1 MNNNLCE
8 KTNEDL
14 RLDVALALGWTL
26 WKNKGAGFVFAIN
39 GRTPSLALCEPASV
53 DQISRVDDH
62 LNILLRVSGVP
73 NFTGSVDACDIL
85 LQELRDEFKQ
95 VNITGATN
103 FWWVIYTFVDSE
115 GMPAQCVVAQESLA
129 RAICIAYLSWRQFPE
144 DFWVKEKITT

>member
-1 MNNNLCE
+1 MINTLHN
-8 KTNEDL
+8 KTNEEL

-53 DQISRVDDH
+53 DQISRVDNN

-73 NFTGSVDACDIL
+73 DYTGSVDACDIL
-85 LQELRDEFKQ
+85 LRQLRDEFKQ

-115 GMPAQCVVAQESLA
+115 GMPAQCVVAEESLA
-129 RAICIAYLSWRQFPE
+129 RAICIAYLSWRLFPD
-144 DFWVKEKITT
+144 DFLVKEKVL